1 MPQSS
6 LCFQKAELPRIFH
19 CCTSTPSANCPNC
32 YVQNEIRTVIASN
45 FPAPGAHFIAIGTIL
60 GRIQQAEQG
69 NLDEDDSDP
78 VHKIVS
84 EPDIWEIRWTLR
96 GAPYRLYYAEE
107 LNRKPKFIALKFT
120 KKWVDGS
127 DEEIRAH
134 QNGDAKIAQ
143 ERFENASKYHWG
155 HDTDSKRC
163 KFCFNNNPSNWL

>member
-19 CCTSTPSANCPNC
+19 CCTSAPSANCPNC
-32 YVQNEIRTVIASN
+32 YVQNEIRTVIASD
-45 FPAPGAHFIAIGTIL
+45 FPAPGAHFSAIGTIL

-107 LNRKPKFIALKFT
+107 LNSKPEF
-120 KKWVDGS
+120 
-127 DEEIRAH
+127 
-134 QNGDAKIAQ
+134 KIAQ